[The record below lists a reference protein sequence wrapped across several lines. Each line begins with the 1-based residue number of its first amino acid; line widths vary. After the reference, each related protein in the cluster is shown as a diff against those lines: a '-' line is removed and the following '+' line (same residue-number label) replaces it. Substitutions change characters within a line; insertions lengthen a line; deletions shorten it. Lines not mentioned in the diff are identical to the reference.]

1 MNDSISRRS
10 FIGGAVA
17 SSLGV
22 AAAKTAAL
30 PTRALGRTGA
40 TPSIMALG
48 CGSRLLSYNDQ
59 DKAVETV
66 NLAIDSGITYLDTA
80 QDYGNGRSEG
90 WVGQVMKTRRAEVW
104 LATKTGARTYDD
116 VLKRFEESLKR
127 LNTDHVD
134 LLHVH
139 SLQNDDDLDA
149 IEKNRVMEAMYRL
162 RDEKMARF
170 IGMTSHTNPTTLATA
185 IGRYDLDCTQMAL
198 NAAMQGMQN
207 GKGKMILN
215 PAMTTSFEEVALP
228 AARKK
233 NLGVIAMKV
242 FGQEDIV
249 PNPEDKEAVERLI
262 QYSLSL
268 EGVSVAVMG
277 CPKHEF
283 LEHNVATVRAYKPM
297 PKKEMKKFSDVM
309 SEKYKQALD
318 LKFQDHVD
326 A

>member
-17 SSLGV
+17 SSVGA

-30 PTRALGRTGA
+30 PTRRLGRTGA
-40 TPSIMALG
+40 APSIMALG
-48 CGSRLLSYNDQ
+48 CGSRLLSYKDQ

-66 NLAIDSGITYLDTA
+66 NMALDSGVTYLDTA
-80 QDYGNGRSEG
+80 QNYGNGRSET
-90 WVGQVMKTRRAEVW
+90 WVGEVMRTRREGVW
-104 LATKTGARTYDD
+104 LATKTAARTYDD
-116 VLKRFEESLKR
+116 VLSRIEESLKR

-134 LLHVH
+134 LLHIH
-139 SLQNDDDLDA
+139 NLGGEDDLA
-149 IEKNRVMEAMYRL
+149 TLEKERVMEAMYRV

-170 IGMTSHTNPTTLATA
+170 IGITSHTNPTTLAAT
-185 IGRYDLDCTQMAL
+185 IERYDIDCTQMAL
-198 NAAMQGMQN
+198 NAALQGMQN
-207 GKGKMILN
+207 GDGKMVLN
-215 PAMTTSFEEVALP
+215 PAMSTSFEEVALP

-249 PNPEDKEAVERLI
+249 PDPNDKAQVERLI

-268 EGVSVAVMG
+268 EGVAVAVMG

-283 LEHNVATVRAYKPM
+283 LHHNVATVRTLKPM
-297 PKKEMKKFSDVM
+297 SKGEMKKFSDGM

-318 LKFQDHVD
+318 LKFRDHVD